1 MINFKFFCLFIFATT
16 IYTIIPNYASSQA
29 TTSIESDSSFQENLG
44 SYLDFVEILSKS
56 GFSIISIEKTFLN
69 RFRIIS
75 NKNEMRRETIISVST
90 NLILRDS
97 IWTE

>member
-1 MINFKFFCLFIFATT
+1 MVTSHIIFPSLAF
-16 IYTIIPNYASSQA
+16 SQA
-29 TTSIESDSSFQENLG
+29 IATVEGDNLSKG
-44 SYLDFVEILSKS
+44 NIGNYLDFVEILSKN
-56 GFSIISIEKTFLN
+56 GFSIISIEKTLLN

>member
-1 MINFKFFCLFIFATT
+1 MFNSKILCIFIFMVTSH
-16 IYTIIPNYASSQA
+16 IIFPSLASSQA
-29 TTSIESDSSFQENLG
+29 IATIEDDNLSKGNIG

-56 GFSIISIEKTFLN
+56 GFSIISIEKTLLN

-75 NKNEMRRETIISVST
+75 NKNEMRRETIISAST
-90 NLILRDS
+90 NSILRDS

>member
-1 MINFKFFCLFIFATT
+1 MINFKFFCLFIFTAT
-16 IYTIIPNYASSQA
+16 IYTIIPNFASSQA

-44 SYLDFVEILSKS
+44 SYLDFVEKLSKN

-75 NKNEMRRETIISVST
+75 NKSGMRRETIISTST

>member
-1 MINFKFFCLFIFATT
+1 MINFKYFCIFIFTT
-16 IYTIIPNYASSQA
+16 IIYTNIPSFASSQA
-29 TTSIESDSSFQENLG
+29 TASIENDSSFQENLG
-44 SYLDFVEILSKS
+44 SYLDFVEILSKN

-75 NKNEMRRETIISVST
+75 TKNEMRRETIISTST